1 MHSDTTA
8 PVDDESA
15 EGLAVHVLRDDDER
29 LAGLVGQLEGRD
41 QLLDARD
48 FLLTE
53 EHQRILELA
62 LRSWTDDT
70 EHIGLYNTTTAYWL

>member
-15 EGLAVHVLRDDDER
+15 EGLAVHVLCDDDER

-48 FLLTE
+48 LLLTE

-62 LRSWTDDT
+62 LRS
-70 EHIGLYNTTTAYWL
+70 